1 MKKSLK
7 KFLLYDTKEKEIFE
21 KGMYAFWHMGKK
33 MGNSNEINE
42 DEVFEKKESKIKPKL
57 QKIFKNKIVI
67 FVLVIILIIAILAGV
82 ELGTGAISGLFTMG
96 ENGNSAGNIINC
108 GYSVGKDGYIYYV
121 SPSEDM
127 YTTQISRVKSGT
139 KDPDVIYTG
148 SYDIRGLNIIGNQI
162 YFINISIENTTDEDG
177 VDNKICKMNLDGSN
191 LEVINDN
198 DFSYDYYDLHIVKN
212 HIYYVGEDQN
222 VYQMDLNGGNRKL
235 VAETGTGYLA
245 INDKYIIYNRSN
257 EESSDYI
264 TYIRP
269 LKGGEERA
277 ITSSRIVSP
286 IIEQDF
292 IYYLD
297 GEGHLAKTPIAGG
310 NEEKITDYAIYNIN
324 ISNGFIYYLSYKDE
338 ASEDYTVAVYKLSLN
353 GGEPEMIK
361 ELSNYSSF
369 LNVTDGYVY
378 YMDMDDEKAF
388 INLVNVNDSNEIR
401 LYEWEYQNY

>member
-1 MKKSLK
+1 
-7 KFLLYDTKEKEIFE
+7 
-21 KGMYAFWHMGKK
+21 MGEN

-57 QKIFKNKIVI
+57 QKIFKNKIMI
-67 FVLVIILIIAILAGV
+67 FVLIMILIIAILAGV
-82 ELGTGAISGLFTMG
+82 EFGTGAISGLFTIG
-96 ENGNSAGNIINC
+96 ETGNSAGNIINC
-108 GYSVGKDGYIYYV
+108 GYSVEKDGYIYYV

-127 YTTQISRVKSGT
+127 YTTQISRVKTGT
-139 KDPDVIYTG
+139 KDSQVIYTG

-177 VDNKICKMNLDGSN
+177 VDNKIYKMNLDGSN
-191 LEVINDN
+191 LKVINDN

-245 INDKYIIYNRSN
+245 INDKYIIYNKSN
-257 EESSDYI
+257 EEASDYI
-264 TYIRP
+264 TYVRP
-269 LKGGEERA
+269 LKGGEETA
-277 ITSSRIVSP
+277 IASSRILSP

-292 IYYLD
+292 IYYID
-297 GEGHLAKTPIAGG
+297 ADEQLARMPIAGG
-310 NEEKITDYAIYNIN
+310 DVEKITTYTVYNIN
-324 ISNGFIYYLSYKDE
+324 ISNGYIYYLNYKDKT
-338 ASEDYTVAVYKLSLN
+338 SEDYTVALYKLSLQ
-353 GGEPEMIK
+353 GGEPEIVK

-369 LNVTDGYVY
+369 LNIIGDYAY

-388 INLVNVNDSNEIR
+388 INLVNVNDFNEVR
-401 LYEWEYQNY
+401 LYEWEYANY